1 MLRLGIALLVAVA
14 TVAPAHAADVPGLGG
29 MFPTSGTALPMLDS
43 RIELTVRGPIVEA
56 VVVQTFKNPSDRAT
70 EATYIFPLPPEAAV
84 SAMEIEIGTRTIHAK
99 IEKRADAQARYEEA
113 VRKGV
118 GAAVLDQE
126 RPDIFTQTVSAIP
139 AKGTA
144 QVTLR
149 FDFLAWYRSGQWELV
164 LPLVVAPRY
173 VPGTATSRPT
183 TGTGRAPDTDRA
195 PDGSRITPNAAP
207 GAGGTSTIA
216 VSWANA
222 VTDVVSPTHD
232 LTVKGRTASATDKKT
247 DHDVVVRWKSK
258 DTTTGWVEPGYAAAF
273 VEAPVAAATTKAQR
287 WTLILDRSAA
297 ARGDA
302 DAVAHPLVRAL
313 LVPVTKG
320 DRVAVIGSD
329 EIAAGAPADVAR
341 TLESNWSS
349 SPGAFD
355 LAAELASAR
364 ADGATAMVLVSGG
377 LVADDAAVIAAGK
390 KLKVPIHVIGV
401 GPSPARGVLGQLAT
415 ATGGTLRFAVPG
427 DDVTV
432 LAQQV
437 LADVATPPPP
447 LKVSWGTL
455 GASEIVPGT
464 LPRLGA
470 GQATLVLAKVKTAQ
484 SANARANGEVIAMEV
499 LPAATKVDGSTSAL
513 GPLGRRWAR
522 AKLDELL
529 ATNATEAAV
538 TKHALAYGLV
548 SPYTSMVAI
557 GEEVIVEGGVKR
569 SVSVPVSVPAGM
581 KWQAVKEETTVEQTS
596 PGNVDVKATR
606 RGQEVDDGEVGGED
620 ESMADADSLDK
631 APPMAPEADEVR
643 SLSGAEYLVESTS
656 VVGMS
661 GGRTRVWLSL
671 GGGYARAK
679 DVGGEHLALG
689 ARLDL
694 GGWRTRYGLDA
705 TGWLADAGD
714 ELAFEGRVL
723 ATVQRMGLTYLL
735 RDFDLG
741 FGAGIH
747 LGNGT
752 GPAAATWLRYRL
764 DHDPVIGVFVR
775 YDFAY
780 LLDDEDRVQNGVT
793 LGIEIGF

>member
-14 TVAPAHAADVPGLGG
+14 TVTPAEAADVPGLGG
-29 MFPTSGTALPMLDS
+29 LFPASGPALPMLDS

-56 VVVQTFKNPSDRAT
+56 VIVQTFQNQSDRAT

-99 IEKRADAQARYEEA
+99 IEKRAEAQARYEEA

-118 GAAVLDQE
+118 GAAMLDQE

-144 QVTLR
+144 RVTLR

-195 PDGSRITPNAAP
+195 PDGSRVTPNAAP

-216 VSWANA
+216 IGWASA
-222 VTDVVSPTHD
+222 VTDVMSPTHD
-232 LTVKGRTASATDKKT
+232 LTVKGQTASAKDKQT
-247 DHDVVVRWKSK
+247 DHDVVVRWKSN
-258 DTTTGWVEPGYAAAF
+258 DTTTGWVEPGFAAAL
-273 VEAPVAAATTKAQR
+273 VEAPVATVTTKAQR
-287 WTLILDRSAA
+287 WTLVLDRSAA

-329 EIAAGAPADVAR
+329 DISAGAPADVAR

-355 LAAELASAR
+355 LAAELEAAR
-364 ADGATAMVLVSGG
+364 ADGATAMILVSGG

-401 GPSPARGVLGQLAT
+401 GPSPARGLLGQLAT

-427 DDVTV
+427 DDVTL

-437 LADVATPPPP
+437 LADIATPPPP

-455 GASEIVPGT
+455 GASEVVPGT

-470 GQATLVLAKVKTAQ
+470 GQATLVLAKVKQAQ
-484 SANARANGEVIAMEV
+484 SANARANGEVIAMEL
-499 LPAATKVDGSTSAL
+499 LPPATKVDGSTSAL

-529 ATNATEAAV
+529 ASKATEAEV

-569 SVSVPVSVPAGM
+569 SVAVPVSAPAGM
-581 KWQAVKEETTVEQTS
+581 KWQAVKDETTLEQSS
-596 PGNVDVKATR
+596 PGTSDVSTTG
-606 RGQEVDDGEVGGED
+606 GQEVLDREGGES
-620 ESMADADSLDK
+620 EELAVDADSHAN
-631 APPMAPEADEVR
+631 APQAAEDVIQT
-643 SLSGAEYLVESTS
+643 LSGAEYLVESTS
-656 VVGMS
+656 AIGMS

-671 GGGYARAK
+671 GGGYASANDEGRA
-679 DVGGEHLALG
+679 HLALG
-689 ARLDL
+689 ARIDL

-723 ATVQRMGLTYLL
+723 AAVQRMGLTYLL
-735 RDFDLG
+735 RDVDVGL
-741 FGAGIH
+741 GAGVH

-752 GPAAATWLRYRL
+752 GPAAAAWLRYRL
-764 DHDPVIGVFVR
+764 DRDPVIGVFVR
-775 YDFAY
+775 YDVAY
-780 LLDDEDRVQNGVT
+780 LLGDEARLQNGVT
-793 LGIEIGF
+793 LGIELGF

>member
-1 MLRLGIALLVAVA
+1 
-14 TVAPAHAADVPGLGG
+14 
-29 MFPTSGTALPMLDS
+29 MLDS

-56 VVVQTFKNPSDRAT
+56 VIVQTFQNKGDRAT

-84 SAMEIEIGTRTIHAK
+84 SAMQIEIGTRTIHAT
-99 IEKRADAQARYEEA
+99 IEKRAEAQARYEEA

-139 AKGTA
+139 AKGTVE
-144 QVTLR
+144 VTLR

-216 VSWANA
+216 ISWAST
-222 VTDVVSPTHD
+222 VTDVTSPTHD
-232 LTVKGRTASATDKKT
+232 LTVKGQAASATDKKT
-247 DHDVVVRWKSK
+247 DHDVVVRWKSN
-258 DTTTGWVEPGYAAAF
+258 DTTAGWVESGYAAAL
-273 VEAPVAAATTKAQR
+273 VEAPAATVTTKAQR

-297 ARGDA
+297 SRGDA

-313 LVPVTKG
+313 LTPVTKG
-320 DRVAVIGSD
+320 DRVAVVGSD
-329 EIAAGAPADVAR
+329 EISAAAPAEVAK
-341 TLESNWSS
+341 TLEGNWSS

-355 LAAELASAR
+355 LAAELEAAR
-364 ADGATAMVLVSGG
+364 PDGATAMILVSGG
-377 LVADDAAVIAAGK
+377 LVADDAAVIKAGK
-390 KLKVPIHVIGV
+390 ALKVPIHVIGV
-401 GPSPARGVLGQLAT
+401 GPSPARSLLSQLAT

-427 DDVTV
+427 DDVAV
-432 LAQQV
+432 IAQQV
-437 LADVATPPPP
+437 LADVATPPAP

-455 GASEIVPGT
+455 GASDIVPGT

-470 GQATLVLAKVKTAQ
+470 GQAMLVLAKVKKSQA
-484 SANARANGEVIAMEV
+484 ANARAHGEVIAMEV
-499 LPAATKVDGSTSAL
+499 LPAPASVDGSTSKL

-529 ATNATEAAV
+529 VGNATEAAV
-538 TKHALAYGLV
+538 TRHALAYGLV

-581 KWQAVKEETTVEQTS
+581 KWQAVKEETTIEQTS
-596 PGNVDVKATR
+596 PGNVDGDVTR
-606 RGQEVDDGEVGGED
+606 RGEKADVGEDYDLDEEELVGADASEMSPPMSPVDDAARTFAG
-620 ESMADADSLDK
+620 SMA
-631 APPMAPEADEVR
+631 
-643 SLSGAEYLVESTS
+643 ESTS
-656 VVGMS
+656 IVAMS
-661 GGRTRVWLSL
+661 GGRTRAWLSL
-671 GGGYARAK
+671 GGGYAST
-679 DVGGEHLALG
+679 DEVGGAHLAVG
-689 ARLDL
+689 ARIDL

-705 TGWLADAGD
+705 NVWLADVGED
-714 ELAFEGRVL
+714 LVFESRVL

-735 RDFDLG
+735 RDVDIG
-741 FGAGIH
+741 AGAGIH

-752 GPAAATWLRYRL
+752 GPAAAAWLRYRL
-764 DHDPVIGVFVR
+764 DHDPVIGLFLR